1 MSNEIY
7 DKRRIAFLLTFVGGF
22 LEIYSYLYMDAFA
35 TTITG
40 NIVLLTY
47 NLRNFS
53 WPIVAKYFLPIFSF
67 ILGIITVEILKKE

>member
-1 MSNEIY
+1 MH

-47 NLRNFS
+47 HLRKFS
-53 WPIVAKYFLPIFSF
+53 WDIVIKYFLPIMSF
-67 ILGIITVEILKKE
+67 ILGVITVELLKKE